1 MTSRNL
7 LGPVQLALGIALAL
21 CALSAHT
28 QSGGAAQVPAESV
41 PEVIVT
47 APGAD
52 GTVRTTPHGVSVF
65 TADDIRRSAATS
77 VADVLSRAAGL
88 NLHSFFGNDKSTRI
102 DMRGMGDTASSNVL
116 IMVDGVRLNE
126 LDLSGADLSTV
137 TLSQIERIEVV
148 RGGGSVVYGDGAVAG
163 VVNIITKR
171 GQPENAKLSV
181 ELGRGS
187 YGMDDTRIHASG
199 GSGPVALVLNMSQL
213 DTEGFRNNGDLRSRN
228 VSGEVRLL
236 GPGDLYFL
244 DAYLRLSHHKDIYG
258 LPGYVNATD
267 FAAGTAARRGSYV
280 NFRNDRGE
288 TDDMTWTAGATADM
302 GRAGRLD
309 LQGSVRD
316 RRNDYV
322 ILFSPFIPLD
332 QQRTTIISKRRDLQ
346 VRYDNEFRAFG
357 GDHSV
362 GLGLNEQVGT
372 YARYSLGRYVP
383 DQSKQILGEVSA
395 QGAFAT
401 LKLRINP
408 DLAFNVGLR
417 ANYFSTRLAD
427 EYFTR
432 SCILIRVPRLVR
444 TCTPYAYTLQSER
457 AASWRNQASELGL
470 SWRMLPGVTA
480 YASATRHFRNPNLDE
495 LAKASVDLRPQS
507 GRTIEA
513 GVRYAKG
520 RDLELGIGIFEMLNR
535 DEIYYGA
542 DPASGDSANRNYELP
557 TRRRGVEFEGRWQA
571 TRTVMLRAN
580 IAIVVPRFVGA
591 DADIPHVPRH
601 TVNTQVEWR
610 AADRVALSGSLR
622 YVGMR
627 FDGNDFT
634 NRTQPPLP
642 RYLVFDTAVRVSLG
656 TAEFSAGINNLTNR
670 AYSTLGYGATYYP
683 MPERNAFVRVRFG
696 FP

>member
-7 LGPVQLALGIALAL
+7 RSSVRTALGVALAL
-21 CALSAHT
+21 CAMLAHA
-28 QSGGAAQVPAESV
+28 QSTRGAQASGDSV

-47 APGAD
+47 APGPD

-88 NLHSFFGNDKSTRI
+88 NLHSYFGNDKSTRI
-102 DMRGMGDTASSNVL
+102 DMRGMGDTATSNVL

-137 TLSQIERIEVV
+137 ALSQIERIEVV

-171 GQPENAKLSV
+171 GQPENFKLAV

-199 GSGPVALVLNMSQL
+199 GSGPVAVFLNMSQL

-236 GPGDLYFL
+236 GPGDLHFL
-244 DAYLRLSHHKDIYG
+244 DTYVRVSHHKDIYG
-258 LPGYVNATD
+258 LPGPVNAAN
-267 FAAGTAARRGSYV
+267 FAAGTPARRGTNAPS
-280 NFRNDRGE
+280 DRGE
-288 TDDMTWTAGATADM
+288 TEDITWTAGATADM
-302 GRAGRLD
+302 GRAGRFE
-309 LQGSVRD
+309 LQSSFRD
-316 RRNDYV
+316 RRNDFV
-322 ILFSPFIPLD
+322 IGFSPLISLD
-332 QQRTTIISKRRDLQ
+332 RQRSTIISKRRDLQ

-357 GDHSV
+357 NDHSLGV
-362 GLGLNEQVGT
+362 GFNEQTGT
-372 YARYSLGRYVP
+372 YARYSNGRFVP
-383 DQSKQILGEVSA
+383 DQSEQKLGEVNA

-401 LKLRINP
+401 WKLRVNP
-408 DLAFNVGLR
+408 DLTFNAGLR
-417 ANYFSTRLAD
+417 ANQFSGRLAN
-427 EYFTR
+427 ERFTR
-432 SCILIRVPRLVR
+432 SCRFSPFPVR
-444 TCTPYAYTLQSER
+444 ICTPYVYTLQSER
-457 AASWRNQASELGL
+457 AATWRNQASELGL
-470 SWRMLPGVTA
+470 SWRLIPGVTA

-495 LAKASVDLRPQS
+495 LAQAAVDLRPQS

-513 GVRYAKG
+513 GLRYAKG
-520 RDLELGIGIFEMLNR
+520 RDLELGMGLFEMRND
-535 DEIYYGA
+535 DEIYFGA
-542 DPASGDSANRNYELP
+542 DPASGVSANRNYELP

-580 IAIVVPRFVGA
+580 FAIVVPRFVGT

-601 TVNTQVEWR
+601 TANVRAEWR
-610 AADRVALSGSLR
+610 AADRVALSGALR

-634 NRTQPPLP
+634 NQTQPPLP
-642 RYLVFDTAVRVSLG
+642 RYLVVDTAVRVSLG
-656 TAEFSAGINNLTNR
+656 TAELSAGINNLTNR
-670 AYSTLGYGATYYP
+670 AYSTLGYSATYYP